1 MAALNAANL
10 GFLKMYDTQKVFI
23 SLIEVR
29 SNTGYNY
36 NINHYI
42 YIFFN
47 WNVCVGKDIQGML
60 RKWDIGQYFYCH
72 FKTSDPLP

>member
-10 GFLKMYDTQKVFI
+10 GFLKMYDTQKVFV

-42 YIFFN
+42 FFF
-47 WNVCVGKDIQGML
+47 L
-60 RKWDIGQYFYCH
+60 IGTFVLARISRACLG
-72 FKTSDPLP
+72 SEI